1 MSKIALSGNASG
13 TGTLTIAAPNTSTDR
28 TLTLPDNTGTL
39 VSTGST
45 AGVSQAM
52 LASGVAGNG
61 PAFSAYQSSATSL
74 PNNTATKLLFG
85 TEVFDT
91 NSNFASSTFTPTV
104 AGYYQIN
111 GKVSISVNSTNSR
124 WVALYKNGS
133 KVTDI
138 GWVVGNGTNYAE
150 CGGSYLIYMN
160 GSTDYLD
167 LYAYQ
172 NSGSTLSTD
181 GGVSTYFQAFLS
193 RAA

>member
-1 MSKIALSGNASG
+1 MPITING
-13 TGTLTIAAPNTSTDR
+13 TGTISGISAGG
-28 TLTLPDNTGTL
+28 LPDATIT
-39 VSTGST
+39 
-45 AGVSQAM
+45 QAEI
-52 LASGVAGNG
+52 ASGVAGTG

-111 GKVSISVNSTNSR
+111 GKVSISTNSTNSR
-124 WVALYKNGS
+124 WIALYKNGS

-138 GWVVGNGTNYAE
+138 GWTVGNGTNYAE

-181 GGVSTYFQAFLS
+181 GGVSTYFSASLA

>member
-1 MSKIALSGNASG
+1 MPITINGSG
-13 TGTLTIAAPNTSTDR
+13 TITGLSAGG
-28 TLTLPDNTGTL
+28 LPDATI
-39 VSTGST
+39 V
-45 AGVSQAM
+45 QAD
-52 LASGVAGNG
+52 LATGVAGTG
-61 PAFSAYQSSATSL
+61 PAFSAYQSSATTVA
-74 PNNTATKLLFG
+74 NNTATKLLFG

-104 AGYYQIN
+104 AGYYQVN
-111 GKVSISVNSTNSR
+111 GKVALSTNSTNSR

-133 KVTDI
+133 KVADI
-138 GWVVGNGTNYAE
+138 GWTVGNGTNYAE

-167 LYAYQ
+167 LYTLQ

-181 GGVSTYFQAFLS
+181 GGVSTYFSASLV